1 MRLLSTLT
9 IAALVATTSA
19 AALAKPAAEPD
30 GPTQA
35 QIVAA
40 RKASFTMSAGI
51 VAAMKHTIDADED
64 VNKWAFGARGLA
76 AWAAALPAM
85 FPAGSNI
92 TGSEALPTIW
102 SDKAGFRAIAAK
114 YSEDAAKLSDLAKAN
129 DKPGFAAQWAIVRA
143 DCESCHKAYRTE

>member
-40 RKASFTMSAGI
+40 RKASFTML
-51 VAAMKHTIDADED
+51 AAMKHTIDADED